1 LVGSGR
7 HFLINLART
16 LFGGFETVTE
26 SQKKGSDHENDDTPS
41 GESEAHQKWPFP
53 EEVS

>member
-26 SQKKGSDHENDDTPS
+26 SQKKRSDHENDDTTDTMAFS
-41 GESEAHQKWPFP
+41 WRSFI
-53 EEVS
+53 